1 MNQKIDVLYIY
12 PSYGTPEA
20 IERLKPKRVQ
30 DDIPNQESPNIGVG
44 YLLAQAKKLG
54 IKASFIDMVLDHHTV
69 EDVVDFVKKHRPSL
83 IGFNAFTPHIKAAGF
98 VAEKIK
104 LEVPNIKIGAGGV
117 HASAIPHET
126 LEEFPAFDFTYVGEG
141 EDTLAEI
148 LEKLDN
154 EEEFAKIPGVVVRGR
169 GQFRSS
175 WTKCLDELP
184 FPAWEEFNLPVY
196 GGLAPHRTAREL
208 PMLAQRGCPYKCNF
222 CMRASGDNVRMRS
235 PGSVVAEI
243 EHNIEA
249 FGCESVAFL
258 DETFG
263 LNKKWTKEL
272 FARFK
277 KRDINKKIRWACST
291 RVSHTTPELME
302 AFSEAGCYYAFFGLE
317 SADSEVLVSTG
328 KKITTDDMLR
338 TVGWAKHAGI
348 VPVGAFIIGLPDD
361 TEAGVMKSINL
372 ADELNLFSVTFPI
385 AVPYPGTELYRLAKA
400 EKNGMKILSY
410 DWDRYGKQEG
420 GVLESKDLSKER
432 RKELQE
438 IAYRRHPKK
447 DLELYMNN
455 NLRLVA

>member
-154 EEEFAKIPGVVVRGR
+154 EEEFVKIPGVVVRGR

-277 KRDINKKIRWACST
+277 KRDINKKIR
-291 RVSHTTPELME
+291 
-302 AFSEAGCYYAFFGLE
+302 
-317 SADSEVLVSTG
+317 
-328 KKITTDDMLR
+328 
-338 TVGWAKHAGI
+338 
-348 VPVGAFIIGLPDD
+348 
-361 TEAGVMKSINL
+361 
-372 ADELNLFSVTFPI
+372 
-385 AVPYPGTELYRLAKA
+385 
-400 EKNGMKILSY
+400 
-410 DWDRYGKQEG
+410 
-420 GVLESKDLSKER
+420 
-432 RKELQE
+432 
-438 IAYRRHPKK
+438 
-447 DLELYMNN
+447 
-455 NLRLVA
+455 